1 MLNLAVTYFM
11 EAPLGCP
18 HIIQDD
24 NIYRWPHVAA
34 GKDTFS
40 LLFFL
45 FFPFVGACNFSSIWD
60 FNAEVLSLF
69 SFCVQIFLISL
80 MGAGF

>member
-1 MLNLAVTYFM
+1 M
-11 EAPLGCP
+11 EASLGCP

-24 NIYRWPHVAA
+24 TIYRWPHVAA

-40 LLFFL
+40 RLFFL
-45 FFPFVGACNFSSIWD
+45 FFPIVGACNFSSIWD

-69 SFCVQIFLISL
+69 SFCVQIFLINYPSTL
-80 MGAGF
+80 QESEPITKSS